1 MILKEIKI
9 MTRNIFKHVMALL
22 VVAIIAPSAAAK
34 LPDGAQIILDAKR
47 SEFSQVEVSPSGK
60 YISAML
66 RRDDR
71 NTLVILDRKTGAPID
86 GKSIR
91 YDETDNMEVA
101 GGQWLSGDIYAYRVF
116 IEDGKYRPSGSGDM
130 FLLHMDKPVNERIW
144 SWKGNYL
151 KGRGGEKTFGSLG
164 IISVLPNDKDNILVS
179 ISPWKRRDGGV
190 RPIIYEMQLTTGNF
204 KRVTVGPGRGAQLM
218 SNIDGSMLGSIVP
231 KDNLSSDYYFYN
243 RSAEDSAWQSVSIDF
258 PGKFSPLRMS
268 NDGKY
273 IYGLTQLEEGI
284 NASRNLVKLSSETGD
299 YESVFDFGFVSSIR
313 VSFDRED
320 GHPIYATWIDDKP
333 EIKVFKKDHN
343 RAKVLAGFAKG
354 FPGFLVSP
362 TGNDDANNNLTF
374 HVGSPGIRGEYYI
387 WEKESG
393 SARYLFSQQEKVDQL
408 ELNSFQSVKYETSD
422 GVTLQ
427 GWLLMPRSG
436 QAKSLINYIHGGPH
450 GPYIDYFFNYRMQM
464 LSEMGYAVFAPNFRG
479 SGGYGN
485 NLERSGY
492 TKWGTRMLDDMRDG
506 AEFIQKNYNVGAKVY
521 TLGGSYGGYS
531 SAQNVVRHNDYY
543 DCSVIMAGFFEFD
556 ELKSTWD
563 GRRGAFTGDYTDTAM
578 GTESATLR
586 AMSPIHNLDKVKVPL
601 LILHGKADRRTP
613 LAGAK
618 KYVKALKKTDI
629 DFRHHFYKN
638 EGHGL
643 YFDDNEQDQYEKI
656 QTFLSQCDA
665 REPLNPEVAMR

>member
-1 MILKEIKI
+1 MKRSMLKYAMAVLMIVTIAPFAAAAALSVDAQMILDL
-9 MTRNIFKHVMALL
+9 R
-22 VVAIIAPSAAAK
+22 
-34 LPDGAQIILDAKR
+34 R

-91 YDETDNMEVA
+91 YDEKDNMEIA
-101 GGQWLSGDIYAYRVF
+101 GGQWLSGDIFLYRVF
-116 IEDGKYRPSGSGDM
+116 IEDGKYRPGYGGDM

-144 SWKGNYL
+144 SWKGNFL

-164 IISVLPNDKDNILVS
+164 VISVLPNDEGKMLVS
-179 ISPWKRRDGGV
+179 LYPWKRRDGGV
-190 RPIIYEMQLTTGNF
+190 RPIVYEMQLTTGNF
-204 KRVTVGPGRGAQLM
+204 KRVTVGPGRGAQIM

-231 KDNLSSDYYFYN
+231 TANLGSDYYFYD
-243 RSAEDSAWQSVSIDF
+243 RSAEKSGWQSISIDF
-258 PGKFSPLRMS
+258 PGKFNALRMS

-273 IYGLTQLEEGI
+273 VYGLTQLKEGI
-284 NASRNLVKLSSETGD
+284 NASRHLVKLSSETGD
-299 YESVFDFGFVSSIR
+299 YESIFDFGFVSQIN
-313 VSFDRED
+313 VGFDRGD
-320 GHPIYATWIDDKP
+320 GHPAYASWVDDKP
-333 EIKVFKKDHN
+333 ELKVFKKNHN

-362 TGNDDANNNLTF
+362 TGSDDANNNLTF

-387 WEKESG
+387 WEKEVG
-393 SARYLFSQQEKVDQL
+393 GARYLFSQQEKIDQL

-422 GVTLQ
+422 GVMLQ

-436 QAKSLINYIHGGPH
+436 QAKALINHIHGGPH
-450 GPYIDYFFNYRMQM
+450 GPYNDFQFDTEMQI

-485 NLERSGY
+485 NLERAGY

-506 AEFIQKNYNVGAKVY
+506 AEFVQANYEVGDKVY
-521 TLGGSYGGYS
+521 TFGASYGGYS

-543 DCSVIMAGFFEFD
+543 DCSVINAGFFEFD
-556 ELKSTWD
+556 ELTSTTD
-563 GRRGAFTGDYTDTAM
+563 GRRGYWSGDYWATAM
-578 GTESATLR
+578 GTDPVELR
-586 AMSPIHNLDKVKVPL
+586 SQSPIHNLDEVKVPL
-601 LILHGKADRRTP
+601 LIIHGKADRRTP

-629 DFRHHFYKN
+629 DFKHHFYKN

-643 YFDDNEQDQYEKI
+643 YFDDNAQDQYEKM
-656 QTFLSQCDA
+656 QTFLNQCDA
-665 REPLNPEVAMR
+665 RQPLNPKLAAR

>member
-1 MILKEIKI
+1 MA
-9 MTRNIFKHVMALL
+9 RHIFKHVMALL
-22 VVAIIAPSAAAK
+22 VITLIAPSAAAK

-601 LILHGKADRRTP
+601 LIIHGKADRRTP

>member
-313 VSFDRED
+313 VSFDRGD

-665 REPLNPEVAMR
+665 REPLNPKVAMR

>member
-1 MILKEIKI
+1 
-9 MTRNIFKHVMALL
+9 
-22 VVAIIAPSAAAK
+22 
-34 LPDGAQIILDAKR
+34 
-47 SEFSQVEVSPSGK
+47 
-60 YISAML
+60 
-66 RRDDR
+66 
-71 NTLVILDRKTGAPID
+71 
-86 GKSIR
+86 
-91 YDETDNMEVA
+91 
-101 GGQWLSGDIYAYRVF
+101 
-116 IEDGKYRPSGSGDM
+116 RPSGSGDM

-151 KGRGGEKTFGSLG
+151 KGRTGEKTFGSLG

-665 REPLNPEVAMR
+665 REPLNPKVAMR

>member
-1 MILKEIKI
+1 MILDL
-9 MTRNIFKHVMALL
+9 R
-22 VVAIIAPSAAAK
+22 
-34 LPDGAQIILDAKR
+34 R
-47 SEFSQVEVSPSGK
+47 SEFSQVEVSPSGN
-60 YISAML
+60 YISAIL

-91 YDETDNMEVA
+91 YDEKDNMEVS

-665 REPLNPEVAMR
+665 REPLNPKVAMR

>member
-1 MILKEIKI
+1 MK
-9 MTRNIFKHVMALL
+9 RSIFKHAMALL
-22 VVAIIAPSAAAK
+22 MIITIAPSATSAA
-34 LPDGAQIILDAKR
+34 LSDDAQMILDLRR

-71 NTLVILDRKTGAPID
+71 NTLVILDRKTGTPIE

-91 YDETDNMEVA
+91 YDEKDNMEIA
-101 GGQWLSGDIYAYRVF
+101 GGQWLTGDIYLYSVF
-116 IEDGKYRPSGSGDM
+116 IEDGKYRPGYGGDM
-130 FLLHMDKPVNERIW
+130 FLLHMDKSVNERIW
-144 SWKGNYL
+144 SWRGNFL
-151 KGRGGEKTFGSLG
+151 KGRGGEKTFGSLS

-179 ISPWKRRDGGV
+179 LYPWKRRDGGV
-190 RPIIYEMQLTTGNF
+190 RPIIYRMQLTTGNF
-204 KRVTVGPGRGAQLM
+204 SKVTVGPGRGAQIM

-231 KDNLSSDYYFYN
+231 TPNLGSDYYYYD
-243 RSAEDSAWQSVSIDF
+243 RSADNSEWKSISIDF
-258 PGKFSPLRMS
+258 PGKFKALKMS
-268 NDGKY
+268 NDGESL
-273 IYGLTQLEEGI
+273 YGLTQLEDGI
-284 NASRNLVKLSSETGD
+284 NAGQHLVQMSTKTGD
-299 YESVFDFGFVSSIR
+299 YESVFDFGFVSQLI

-320 GHPIYATWIDDKP
+320 GHPIYARWVDDKP
-333 EIKVFKKDHN
+333 EIKVFKKNHN

-362 TGNDDANNNLTF
+362 TGGDDANNNLTF

-387 WEKESG
+387 WEKETG

-436 QAKSLINYIHGGPH
+436 KAKALINHIHGGPH
-450 GPYIDYFFNYRMQM
+450 GPYNRYSFDTEMQI

-485 NLERSGY
+485 NLERAGY

-506 AEFIQKNYNVGAKVY
+506 AEFVQANYEVGDKVY
-521 TLGGSYGGYS
+521 TFGASYGGYS

-543 DCSVIMAGFFEFD
+543 DCSVINAGFFEFD
-556 ELKSTWD
+556 ELRSTTD
-563 GRRGAFTGDYTDTAM
+563 GRRGYWSGDYWATAM
-578 GTESATLR
+578 GTDPVELKSQ
-586 AMSPIHNLDKVKVPL
+586 SPIHNLDKVKVPL

-618 KYVKALKKTDI
+618 KYVKALEKTDI
-629 DFRHHFYKN
+629 DFKHYFYKN

-643 YFDDNEQDQYEKI
+643 YFDDNEQDQYEKV
-656 QTFLSQCDA
+656 QTFLNQCDA
-665 REPLNPEVAMR
+665 RQSLNPEVASR

>member
-1 MILKEIKI
+1 

-91 YDETDNMEVA
+91 YDEKDNMEVA

-665 REPLNPEVAMR
+665 REPLNPKVAMR

>member
-1 MILKEIKI
+1 MA
-9 MTRNIFKHVMALL
+9 RHIFKHVMALL

-665 REPLNPEVAMR
+665 REPLNPKVAMR

>member
-91 YDETDNMEVA
+91 YDEKDNMEVA

-151 KGRGGEKTFGSLG
+151 KGRTGEKTFGSLG

-665 REPLNPEVAMR
+665 REPLNPKVAMR

>member
-1 MILKEIKI
+1 
-9 MTRNIFKHVMALL
+9 
-22 VVAIIAPSAAAK
+22 
-34 LPDGAQIILDAKR
+34 
-47 SEFSQVEVSPSGK
+47 
-60 YISAML
+60 
-66 RRDDR
+66 
-71 NTLVILDRKTGAPID
+71 
-86 GKSIR
+86 
-91 YDETDNMEVA
+91 
-101 GGQWLSGDIYAYRVF
+101 
-116 IEDGKYRPSGSGDM
+116 
-130 FLLHMDKPVNERIW
+130 MDKPVNERIW

-151 KGRGGEKTFGSLG
+151 KGRTGEKTFGSLG

-313 VSFDRED
+313 VSFDRGD

-665 REPLNPEVAMR
+665 REPLNPKVAMR

>member
-1 MILKEIKI
+1 

-665 REPLNPEVAMR
+665 REPLNPKVAMR

>member
-1 MILKEIKI
+1 
-9 MTRNIFKHVMALL
+9 
-22 VVAIIAPSAAAK
+22 
-34 LPDGAQIILDAKR
+34 
-47 SEFSQVEVSPSGK
+47 
-60 YISAML
+60 
-66 RRDDR
+66 
-71 NTLVILDRKTGAPID
+71 
-86 GKSIR
+86 
-91 YDETDNMEVA
+91 
-101 GGQWLSGDIYAYRVF
+101 
-116 IEDGKYRPSGSGDM
+116 M

-665 REPLNPEVAMR
+665 REPLNPKVAMR

>member
-1 MILKEIKI
+1 MILKEIKT
-9 MTRNIFKHVMALL
+9 MARHIFKHVMALL
-22 VVAIIAPSAAAK
+22 VITLIAPSAAAK

-91 YDETDNMEVA
+91 YDEKDNMEVA

-144 SWKGNYL
+144 SWKGNHL

>member
-1 MILKEIKI
+1 

-313 VSFDRED
+313 VSFDRGD

-578 GTESATLR
+578 GTESANLR

-665 REPLNPEVAMR
+665 REPLNPKVAMR

>member
-1 MILKEIKI
+1 
-9 MTRNIFKHVMALL
+9 MALL
-22 VVAIIAPSAAAK
+22 MIVTIAPSATAAG
-34 LPDGAQIILDAKR
+34 LPNDAQMILDLRR
-47 SEFSQVEVSPSGK
+47 SEFSQIAVSPSGK

-86 GKSIR
+86 GKSIH
-91 YDETDNMEVA
+91 YDEKDNMEVA

-116 IEDGKYRPSGSGDM
+116 IEDGKFRPSGSGDM
-130 FLLHMDKPVNERIW
+130 FLLHMEKPINERIW
-144 SWKGNYL
+144 SWKGNFL
-151 KGRGGEKTFGSLG
+151 KGRNGEKTFGSLDVV
-164 IISVLPNDKDNILVS
+164 SVLPNDKDNILVS

-190 RPIIYEMQLTTGNF
+190 RPIIYKMQLKTGNF
-204 KRVTVGPGRGAQLM
+204 KKITVGPGRGARIM
-218 SNIDGSMLGSIVP
+218 SNIDGSMLGAVVP
-231 KDNLSSDYYFYN
+231 KDNLGFNYSFYD
-243 RSAEDSAWQSVSIDF
+243 RSVENSAWQSTSIDP
-258 PGKFSPLRMS
+258 PGKFLPLNMS

-273 IYGLTQLEEGI
+273 VYGLTQLEEGI
-284 NASRNLVKLSSETGD
+284 NASRHLVKLSTQTGD
-299 YESVFDFGFVSSIR
+299 HESFFDFGFVSQIN

-320 GHPIYATWIDDKP
+320 GHPIYATWVDDKP
-333 EIKVFKKDHN
+333 ELKVFKSNHK

-354 FPGFLVSP
+354 FPDFLVSP
-362 TGNDDANNNLTF
+362 TGSDDANNNLTF

-387 WEKESG
+387 WEKETG

-422 GVTLQ
+422 GVMLQ

-436 QAKSLINYIHGGPH
+436 NAKALINHIHGGPH
-450 GPYIDYFFNYRMQM
+450 GPYNEYGFHTEMQI

-479 SGGYGN
+479 SGGYGD
-485 NLERSGY
+485 NLERAGY

-506 AEFIQKNYNVGAKVY
+506 AEFVQENYDVGDKVY
-521 TLGGSYGGYS
+521 TVGGSYGGYS

-543 DCSVIMAGFFEFD
+543 DCSVIVAGFFEFD

-563 GRRGAFTGDYTDTAM
+563 GRRGFSTKDFTDTAM
-578 GTESATLR
+578 GTEANSLR

-601 LILHGKADRRTP
+601 LIIHGKADRRTP

-629 DFRHHFYKN
+629 DFKHHFYKN

-643 YFDDNEQDQYEKI
+643 YFDDNAKDQLEKM
-656 QTFLSQCDA
+656 QTFLNQCDA
-665 REPLNPEVAMR
+665 RQSLNPQVALR

>member
-1 MILKEIKI
+1 
-9 MTRNIFKHVMALL
+9 
-22 VVAIIAPSAAAK
+22 
-34 LPDGAQIILDAKR
+34 
-47 SEFSQVEVSPSGK
+47 
-60 YISAML
+60 
-66 RRDDR
+66 
-71 NTLVILDRKTGAPID
+71 
-86 GKSIR
+86 
-91 YDETDNMEVA
+91 
-101 GGQWLSGDIYAYRVF
+101 
-116 IEDGKYRPSGSGDM
+116 
-130 FLLHMDKPVNERIW
+130 MDKPVNERIW

-578 GTESATLR
+578 GTESANLR

-665 REPLNPEVAMR
+665 REPLNPKVAMR

>member
-1 MILKEIKI
+1 MK
-9 MTRNIFKHVMALL
+9 RSIFKYAMALL
-22 VVAIIAPSAAAK
+22 MIVTIAPSATAAG
-34 LPDGAQIILDAKR
+34 LPNDAQMILDLRR
-47 SEFSQVEVSPSGK
+47 SEFSQIAVSPSGK

-86 GKSIR
+86 GKSIH
-91 YDETDNMEVA
+91 YDEKDNMEVA

-116 IEDGKYRPSGSGDM
+116 IEDGKFRPSGSGDM
-130 FLLHMDKPVNERIW
+130 FLLHMEKPINERIW
-144 SWKGNYL
+144 SWKGNFL
-151 KGRGGEKTFGSLG
+151 KGRNGEKTFGSLDVV
-164 IISVLPNDKDNILVS
+164 SVLPNDKDNILVS

-190 RPIIYEMQLTTGNF
+190 RPIIYKMQLKTGNF
-204 KRVTVGPGRGAQLM
+204 KKITVGPGRGARIM
-218 SNIDGSMLGSIVP
+218 SNIDGSMLGAVVP
-231 KDNLSSDYYFYN
+231 KDNLGFNYSFYD
-243 RSAEDSAWQSVSIDF
+243 RSVENSAWQSTSIDP
-258 PGKFSPLRMS
+258 PGKFLPLNMS

-273 IYGLTQLEEGI
+273 VYGLTQLEEGI
-284 NASRNLVKLSSETGD
+284 NASRHLVKLSTQTGD
-299 YESVFDFGFVSSIR
+299 HESFFDFGFVSQIN

-320 GHPIYATWIDDKP
+320 GHPIYATWVDDKP
-333 EIKVFKKDHN
+333 ELKVFKSNHK

-362 TGNDDANNNLTF
+362 TGSDDANNNLTF

-387 WEKESG
+387 WEKETG
-393 SARYLFSQQEKVDQL
+393 SARYLFSEQEKLDQL

-422 GVTLQ
+422 GVMLQ

-436 QAKSLINYIHGGPH
+436 KAKALINHIHGGPH
-450 GPYIDYFFNYRMQM
+450 GPYNEYGFHTEMQI

-479 SGGYGN
+479 SGGYGD
-485 NLERSGY
+485 NLERAGY

-506 AEFIQKNYNVGAKVY
+506 AEFVQENYDVGDKVY
-521 TLGGSYGGYS
+521 TVGGSYGGYS

-543 DCSVIMAGFFEFD
+543 DCSVIVAGFFEFD

-563 GRRGAFTGDYTDTAM
+563 GRRGALTGDYTDTAM
-578 GTESATLR
+578 GTDPVELKSQ
-586 AMSPIHNLDKVKVPL
+586 SPIHNLDKVNVPL
-601 LILHGKADRRTP
+601 LIIHGKADRRTP

-629 DFRHHFYKN
+629 DFKHHFYKN

-643 YFDDNEQDQYEKI
+643 YFDDNAKDQLEKM
-656 QTFLSQCDA
+656 QTFLNQCDA
-665 REPLNPEVAMR
+665 RQSLNPQVALR

>member
-1 MILKEIKI
+1 

-393 SARYLFSQQEKVDQL
+393 SARYLFSQQEKIDQL

-422 GVTLQ
+422 GVILQ

-436 QAKSLINYIHGGPH
+436 QAKALINHIHGGPH
-450 GPYIDYFFNYRMQM
+450 GPYNRYSFDTEMQI

-506 AEFIQKNYNVGAKVY
+506 AEFVQKNYDVGDKVY
-521 TLGGSYGGYS
+521 TFGGSYGGYS

-543 DCSVIMAGFFEFD
+543 DCSVIIAGFFEFD
-556 ELKSTWD
+556 ELRSTWD

-601 LILHGKADRRTP
+601 LIIHGKADRRTP

-629 DFRHHFYKN
+629 DFKHHFYKN

-643 YFDDNEQDQYEKI
+643 YFDDNAQDQYEKM
-656 QTFLSQCDA
+656 QTFLNQCDA
-665 REPLNPEVAMR
+665 RQPLNPNVAIR

>member
-1 MILKEIKI
+1 MA
-9 MTRNIFKHVMALL
+9 RHIFKHVMALL
-22 VVAIIAPSAAAK
+22 VITLIAPSAAAK

-66 RRDDR
+66 RRGDR

-91 YDETDNMEVA
+91 YDEKDNMEVA

-144 SWKGNYL
+144 SWKGNFL
-151 KGRGGEKTFGSLG
+151 KGRTGEKTFGSLG

-179 ISPWKRRDGGV
+179 VSPWKRRDGGV

-408 ELNSFQSVKYETSD
+408 ELNSFQSVKFETSD

-601 LILHGKADRRTP
+601 LIIHGKADRRTP

-629 DFRHHFYKN
+629 DFKHHFYKN

-643 YFDDNEQDQYEKI
+643 YFDDNAQDQYEKM
-656 QTFLSQCDA
+656 QTFLNQCDA
-665 REPLNPEVAMR
+665 REPLNPKVAMR

>member
-1 MILKEIKI
+1 

-130 FLLHMDKPVNERIW
+130 FLLHIDKPVNERIW

-578 GTESATLR
+578 GTESANLR

-665 REPLNPEVAMR
+665 REPLNPKVAMR

>member
-1 MILKEIKI
+1 
-9 MTRNIFKHVMALL
+9 MALL

-91 YDETDNMEVA
+91 YDEKDNMEVA

-578 GTESATLR
+578 GTESANLR

-665 REPLNPEVAMR
+665 REPLNPKVAMR

>member
-1 MILKEIKI
+1 

-601 LILHGKADRRTP
+601 LIIHGKADRRTP

-643 YFDDNEQDQYEKI
+643 YFDDNAQDQYEKM
-656 QTFLSQCDA
+656 QTFLNQCDA
-665 REPLNPEVAMR
+665 RQPLNPKLAAR